1 MYDVVKIMLGVIIL
15 LLGAL
20 MFFCPKLVM
29 KENEREIEHAVRDTK
44 KRGILLMVV
53 GIILAVVMA
62 VLCFMV

>member
-15 LLGAL
+15 LLGAF

-62 VLCFMV
+62 VLSFMV